1 MNEFQREYLYAHT
14 QGNYRELVWNLLC
27 NRRWLWDFT
36 PGKAYQKWVE
46 NYPEVKE
53 LLHARQGVP
62 EMGRELPRGERVVG
76 ILMSFMGCLLKE
88 RCACEWEFLVI
99 YKMYIYSPLLSL

>member
-53 LLHARQGVP
+53 L
-62 EMGRELPRGERVVG
+62 
-76 ILMSFMGCLLKE
+76 
-88 RCACEWEFLVI
+88 WE
-99 YKMYIYSPLLSL
+99 S